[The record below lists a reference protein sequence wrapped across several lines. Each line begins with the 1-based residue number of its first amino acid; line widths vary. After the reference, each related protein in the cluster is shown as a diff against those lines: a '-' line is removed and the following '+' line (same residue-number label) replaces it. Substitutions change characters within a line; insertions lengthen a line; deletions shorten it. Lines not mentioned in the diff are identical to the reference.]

1 VEVDGRT
8 AAYRLAGEGEPL
20 VLVHGLAGSWRWWAP
35 VLDTLAGG
43 HRVHAVDLPRLGRT
57 LRPNEL
63 ERWLARWLTAVG
75 LDRTDLAG
83 HSLGGLVS
91 AELAAAHPERVR
103 RLVLVAPAGIPCG
116 RGLPGRALALA
127 RSLPAVRRS
136 LPMLAADA
144 LRTGPIGLAH
154 AIVFVDR
161 RDLREDERVI
171 DVPTLLVWGDHDRLV
186 PPRIADEWRRL
197 AIHARLERVACGH
210 VPMLEAAPELA
221 QLVVAFLREEF
232 PDDPG
237 DELRPGEV
245 DGVGLTRDRDQPAS
259 R

>member
-1 VEVDGRT
+1 VQVDGRR
-8 AAYRLAGEGEPL
+8 AVYRLAGEGEPL

-35 VLDTLAGG
+35 VLHTLAEAR
-43 HRVHAVDLPRLGRT
+43 RVYVVDLPRLGRT

-63 ERWLARWLTAVG
+63 DAWLARWLTAVG
-75 LDRTDLAG
+75 LDRTDVAG

-91 AELAAAHPERVR
+91 AEFAAAHPERVR

-116 RGLPGRALALA
+116 RSFPGRAFALA

-144 LRTGPIGLAH
+144 LRTGPIGLAQ

-161 RDLREDERVI
+161 RDLRADERVI
-171 DVPTLLVWGDHDRLV
+171 DVPTLLVWGEHDRLV
-186 PPRIADEWRRL
+186 PPRIADEWRRF
-197 AIHARLERVACGH
+197 AVHARLERLACGH

-221 QLVVAFLREEF
+221 QLVLAFLREEL
-232 PDDPG
+232 PDDSG
-237 DELRPGEV
+237 DELRAGEV
-245 DGVGLTRDRDQPAS
+245 DGVRLTGNRDQPAS